1 MYYHC
6 YVQPLVVGCCL
17 LAAAGRPGR
26 RADESA
32 RLSGGEIDRARIL
45 ERFVGLGGGKQAAVW
60 RKKGGEH
67 SARGRPG
74 DCGRE
79 EDDGKAAA
87 QQADRDAC

>member
-1 MYYHC
+1 
-6 YVQPLVVGCCL
+6 
-17 LAAAGRPGR
+17 
-26 RADESA
+26 
-32 RLSGGEIDRARIL
+32 L